1 MIRGVSFA
9 LMFVVCLATGGLAR
23 AQDQAATTL
32 PPAHIATADGA
43 ATLERNGRGE
53 AAVANTPLLEGDRL
67 RTDVGRLDLLLPD
80 GSAVELDRY
89 TTVDLL
95 SGGLVRLATGRLVF
109 AVTGQS
115 GSATVYEV
123 DTPAGRV
130 RLSEPG
136 EYRVSTLEAPGTV
149 TVNVSVVR
157 GVALVGASVAVRDGE
172 KVILQNGQ
180 VLTGPEPFNVEQP
193 DAFYQWADQLRNE
206 QAGTGADTRLPPA
219 LQTYGGT
226 FDRNGTWDNSPD
238 YGYVWYPTVAPD
250 WRPYYDGSWQPYSW
264 GWTWI
269 GAGPGWIWP
278 THHYGRWGFGAR
290 GWFWIPGALWGP
302 AWVAWSIADA
312 FVGWCALG
320 FGDRPVFGF
329 GAGSGFNAWRGWTVV
344 PSHAFGLGSRVPAV
358 ALTGARLATLDR
370 AGFAVGRTAPAAVA
384 SAAARRWGGAA
395 PSSAGRGQAVAARPN
410 VAARPWTTNP
420 ASPYARAQEV
430 AGQRVTAG
438 TGTGRPWASASQ
450 GAQAARPSATERPWT
465 ADRASPYS
473 RAQDVAQSRSFTAR
487 PFAAPSSSAYP
498 ERYRS
503 TAPSA
508 APRGYEG
515 YSGARP
521 SARSYAAP
529 RGAAPSY
536 QGGRSSVAPR
546 SYAPQSSSHG
556 FSSYGS
562 SSHGFSGRG
571 SSGYSSS
578 GHSFSS
584 HSFSSRGS
592 SGHGSSGHGSSGH
605 GSSGGH
611 SSGHHR

>member
-193 DAFYQWADQLRNE
+193 DAFYQWADLRRHVRPQRHVGQLSRLRVRLVPD
-206 QAGTGADTRLPPA
+206 GGTRLAPLLRRLVAA
-219 LQTYGGT
+219 LLVGLDLDRGRAGLDLAHAPLWPVGLRCARLVLDPGGA
-226 FDRNGTWDNSPD
+226 
-238 YGYVWYPTVAPD
+238 V
-250 WRPYYDGSWQPYSW
+250 
-264 GWTWI
+264 
-269 GAGPGWIWP
+269 GPGVGGLEHRRRLRGLVRP
-278 THHYGRWGFGAR
+278 GFR
-290 GWFWIPGALWGP
+290 
-302 AWVAWSIADA
+302 
-312 FVGWCALG
+312 
-320 FGDRPVFGF
+320 
-329 GAGSGFNAWRGWTVV
+329 
-344 PSHAFGLGSRVPAV
+344 
-358 ALTGARLATLDR
+358 
-370 AGFAVGRTAPAAVA
+370 
-384 SAAARRWGGAA
+384 
-395 PSSAGRGQAVAARPN
+395 
-410 VAARPWTTNP
+410 
-420 ASPYARAQEV
+420 
-430 AGQRVTAG
+430 
-438 TGTGRPWASASQ
+438 
-450 GAQAARPSATERPWT
+450 
-465 ADRASPYS
+465 
-473 RAQDVAQSRSFTAR
+473 
-487 PFAAPSSSAYP
+487 
-498 ERYRS
+498 
-503 TAPSA
+503 
-508 APRGYEG
+508 
-515 YSGARP
+515 
-521 SARSYAAP
+521 
-529 RGAAPSY
+529 
-536 QGGRSSVAPR
+536 
-546 SYAPQSSSHG
+546 
-556 FSSYGS
+556 
-562 SSHGFSGRG
+562 
-571 SSGYSSS
+571 
-578 GHSFSS
+578 
-584 HSFSSRGS
+584 
-592 SGHGSSGHGSSGH
+592 
-605 GSSGGH
+605 
-611 SSGHHR
+611 